1 MKFEKLMFVNESLG
15 GAGLPRAGLRDHPL
29 ALQ

>member
-1 MKFEKLMFVNESLG
+1 MFVNESLG